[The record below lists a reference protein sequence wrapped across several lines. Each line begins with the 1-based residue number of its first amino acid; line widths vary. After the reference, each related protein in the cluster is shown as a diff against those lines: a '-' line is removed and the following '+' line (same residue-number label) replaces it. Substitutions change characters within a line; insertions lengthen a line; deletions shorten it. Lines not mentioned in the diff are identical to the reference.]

1 MNAPAPDD
9 DPRDPHLLAAL
20 RHAPDRDALPPA
32 PVTAAIL
39 GHARQAVR
47 PARAAAPAW
56 RAGLRAAFARLWQPA
71 PLAAF
76 GTLAMAT
83 LIGVMWGGQPV
94 PDATPG
100 LRPEHA
106 APAPSA
112 PRDAAVAVGSTAA
125 VLPAS
130 RDVAS
135 EQKEAA
141 PDAGPSK
148 PRLAQ
153 APSSPPAAKAKSSRP
168 AATPPPETAIA
179 RADAMQEREARRD
192 IADAVAPQ
200 VAAAP
205 APAPAPSPAPAPAP
219 LQSGALAKS
228 AADAAPNLLRARS
241 ERAAPALGANTGAAP
256 LAGAA
261 AEIDAATSSDAAR
274 VRWRITPQRT
284 VAHEAAQR
292 AWWAA
297 VQTATQGRWQG
308 ASASSGSG
316 AASEALTLLIDGA
329 ARGRLAF
336 EPLAIVWHDANG
348 ATWRAPIEAPTLRA
362 WQEALTRW

>member
-20 RHAPDRDALPPA
+20 RHAPDRDARPPA

-39 GHARQAVR
+39 GHARQAVQ

-56 RAGLRAAFARLWQPA
+56 RAGLGAAFARLWQPA

-83 LIGVMWGGQPV
+83 LIGVMWGGQPA

-100 LRPEHA
+100 LRPEQA
-106 APAPSA
+106 APVPAA
-112 PRDAAVAVGSTAA
+112 PRDAAAAVGSTAA

-130 RDVAS
+130 RDVAG

-141 PDAGPSK
+141 PEATPSK

-153 APSSPPAAKAKSSRP
+153 APSSPPAAKAKSSKP

-179 RADAMQEREARRD
+179 RTDAMQEREGRRE
-192 IADAVAPQ
+192 ITDAATPQ
-200 VAAAP
+200 AAAAP
-205 APAPAPSPAPAPAP
+205 APAPAPAP

-241 ERAAPALGANTGAAP
+241 ERAAPALGANAGAAP

-261 AEIDAATSSDAAR
+261 AEIDAATSGDAAR
-274 VRWRITPQRT
+274 VRWRITPQRL

-297 VQTATQGRWQG
+297 VQTATLGRWQE
-308 ASASSGSG
+308 ASAASGSS

-336 EPLAIVWHDANG
+336 EPQAIVWHDANG